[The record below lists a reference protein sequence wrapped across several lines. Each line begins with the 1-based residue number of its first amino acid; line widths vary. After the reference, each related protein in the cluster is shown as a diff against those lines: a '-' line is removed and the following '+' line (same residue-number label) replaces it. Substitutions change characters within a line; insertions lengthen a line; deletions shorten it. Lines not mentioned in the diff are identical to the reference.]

1 MADDALTWDMIHA
14 ERKALADTLE
24 SLTAQQW
31 AAPSLCA
38 GWTVR
43 LAAAHVVAGAEQTP
57 PRFFAGLARNGFQ
70 FNKMIDRDAHR
81 LGLLEP
87 DDIVARLRARTT
99 TTNRAPAPV
108 MAMLG
113 EVVAHGEDIRR
124 PLGLKGVA
132 GEQATGACL
141 RMYQAATFPVGG
153 KKRIRGLRLTA
164 TDLDWSYGDGPEVSG
179 PGLSLMLAMT
189 GREAGMEGLT
199 GDGTTVLR
207 ARLTSAA
214 P

>member
-1 MADDALTWDMIHA
+1 MADDTKTWDMIHA

-24 SLTAQQW
+24 SLTEVQW

-57 PRFFAGLARNGFQ
+57 PRFFAGMARGGFQ

-87 DDIVARLRARTT
+87 DDLVARLRARTT
-99 TTNRAPAPV
+99 TTNRPPAPV

-124 PLGLKGVA
+124 PLGLKGAA
-132 GEQATGACL
+132 GEQATAACL

-164 TDLDWSYGDGPEVSG
+164 TDVDWSCGDGPEVSG

-189 GREAGMEGLT
+189 GREAGIEGLT
-199 GDGTTVLR
+199 GDGTAVLR
-207 ARLTSAA
+207 SRLTSAG